1 MKKLEHGVHA
11 VSGTPG
17 RVVYDMIKRGS
28 LQTKSVKLLIL
39 DESDEMLSKGL
50 KYQIYDVYRSA

>member
-1 MKKLEHGVHA
+1 